1 MPNSYKKI
9 DYRLR
14 PAKSIE
20 RKMFADSFR
29 RLSAFARVSSYRY
42 VGFGS
47 VYFSDFYLF
56 HKLLGFEDMISIE
69 NATHPMVQQRFEF
82 NRPYSSIRMLF
93 GKSTD
98 VLPKLAW
105 EPRTIYWLDYDTTLS
120 SEILDDIGMISA
132 KAASGSVLIV
142 SICIPG
148 VGATE
153 TDEEESKG
161 PLDSLRRSIGVERVP
176 SGLKN
181 KDFAGWGTAEIYRQ
195 VVNNQI
201 EESLKNRNGILTQ
214 SSKIAYEQIYNFRY
228 ADGMRI
234 MTLGGV
240 LFDAGQSDVFDKC
253 GFSTLDFTRSGSDA
267 YLIEAPLLTFREIRT
282 LERDLPVTTN
292 RPNLPLSAS
301 DIDKFGKVYRYF
313 PMFAEGE
320 F

>member
-1 MPNSYKKI
+1 
-9 DYRLR
+9 
-14 PAKSIE
+14 
-20 RKMFADSFR
+20 
-29 RLSAFARVSSYRY
+29 
-42 VGFGS
+42 
-47 VYFSDFYLF
+47 
-56 HKLLGFEDMISIE
+56 MISIE
-69 NATHPMVQQRFEF
+69 NADDPKVQQRFDF
-82 NRPYSSIRMLF
+82 NRPYNSIKMLF

-120 SEILDDIGMISA
+120 SEILDDIGMICA
-132 KAASGSVLIV
+132 KAVSGSILIV

-153 TDEEESKG
+153 TDEGASKG
-161 PLDSLRRSIGVERVP
+161 PLDSLRRSIGVERLP
-176 SGLKN
+176 TGLKN
-181 KDFAGWGTAEIYRQ
+181 NDFAGWGTAEIYRQ
-195 VVNNQI
+195 VVNNQV
-201 EESLKNRNGILTQ
+201 EESLKNRNGILTP
-214 SSKIAYEQIYNFRY
+214 SSKIVYEQVYNFHY

-240 LFDAGQSDVFDKC
+240 LFDAGQRDVFDKC

-267 YLIEAPLLTFREIRT
+267 YHIEAPLLTFREIRT
-282 LERDLPVTTN
+282 LERDLPVAAN
-292 RPNLPLSAS
+292 RSKVPLSAA